1 MRSEDGQA
9 SVEWIGLILLVS
21 VGLGGLAMFVA
32 PVDGR
37 SVGGFLAHRI
47 VCAARRGCDDGDAAL
62 ASAYGRRDAA
72 LVRAYAPSLVYE
84 HGEPSL
90 PVDYRRCREHA
101 CADTP
106 DDHDLD
112 THRSSAG
119 QPATVFTRR
128 LRRHGRLY
136 IAYWLYYP
144 DSNTAVL
151 GSDKVWNHS
160 PLRLARGYPGF
171 HRDDWEAAVIRI
183 DPDGS
188 VWARAS
194 SHSHWQGCKRF
205 ACRGRWVRSSGW
217 TRVSRGSHAGH
228 IPGELRP
235 PLPVPPSR
243 WPMRRKR
250 RRARFQPIFP
260 GIEVRERT
268 STAEGLRLVALET
281 LDQPAYRPLD
291 NDVQPPWQKGSW
303 SDLEK
308 GQP

>member
-1 MRSEDGQA
+1 M
-9 SVEWIGLILLVS
+9 LLVS
-21 VGLGGLAMFVA
+21 IALGSLAVFVTR
-32 PVDGR
+32 VDGR
-37 SVGGFLAHRI
+37 SLGGFLAHRI

-101 CADTP
+101 CADAP

-128 LRRHGRLY
+128 LRRRGRLY
-136 IAYWLYYP
+136 LAYWLYYP
-144 DSNTAVL
+144 DSSTAVL

-160 PLRLARGYPGF
+160 LLRLAHGYPGF

-194 SHSHWQGCKRF
+194 SHSHWQGCKLS
-205 ACRGRWVRSSGW
+205 ACRGRWVRTSGW

-228 IPGELRP
+228 ARESFGARHPCPRHAGPGEACGGGPDSSPACPALTCG
-235 PLPVPPSR
+235 SA
-243 WPMRRKR
+243 
-250 RRARFQPIFP
+250 RARQKACVSWRWRRSTNPPTAPWPTTCSPP
-260 GIEVRERT
+260 GR
-268 STAEGLRLVALET
+268 
-281 LDQPAYRPLD
+281 RP
-291 NDVQPPWQKGSW
+291 SW
-303 SDLEK
+303 SDLEG